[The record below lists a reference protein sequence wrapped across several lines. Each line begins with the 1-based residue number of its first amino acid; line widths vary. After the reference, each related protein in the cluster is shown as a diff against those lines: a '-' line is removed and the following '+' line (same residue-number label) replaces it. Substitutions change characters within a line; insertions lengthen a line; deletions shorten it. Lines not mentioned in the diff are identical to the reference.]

1 MKKLTNVLAL
11 EMVLG
16 MAEVQANTE
25 LVAKLETMKAQFEKK
40 NSSKSGEK
48 KPTKTQ
54 QENEVLKGYIM
65 EVLTLNKTP
74 MTIAQIQAE
83 DIELK
88 DLTNQ
93 KMSAL
98 LKQLVDTD
106 QVVKTKDKKA
116 LANKEVNVDEL
127 NDISKARIV
136 YQCDVKNGVSEI
148 KNYIYDDDLQASV
161 PTMMV
166 QGADN
171 GIKST
176 FVLTQDAFTTT
187 GDVNLINHKTY
198 YYMAISY
205 AYNNYQ
211 DYK

>member
-1 MKKLTNVLAL
+1 MKKLTNVKAL
-11 EMVLG
+11 EMVLE
-16 MAEVQANTE
+16 MKEVQSNEE
-25 LVAKLETMKAQFEKK
+25 LVEKLTTMEAQFDKK
-40 NSSKSGEK
+40 SNRTATGDT

-116 LANKEVNVDEL
+116 TLFGLAE
-127 NDISKARIV
+127 
-136 YQCDVKNGVSEI
+136 
-148 KNYIYDDDLQASV
+148 
-161 PTMMV
+161 
-166 QGADN
+166 
-171 GIKST
+171 
-176 FVLTQDAFTTT
+176 
-187 GDVNLINHKTY
+187 
-198 YYMAISY
+198 
-205 AYNNYQ
+205 
-211 DYK
+211 

>member
-40 NSSKSGEK
+40 NSNKSGEK

-116 LANKEVNVDEL
+116 TLFGLAE
-127 NDISKARIV
+127 
-136 YQCDVKNGVSEI
+136 
-148 KNYIYDDDLQASV
+148 
-161 PTMMV
+161 
-166 QGADN
+166 
-171 GIKST
+171 
-176 FVLTQDAFTTT
+176 
-187 GDVNLINHKTY
+187 
-198 YYMAISY
+198 
-205 AYNNYQ
+205 
-211 DYK
+211 